1 MACFESHTTAR
12 WLGGFSFDL
21 GGAAE
26 RGGGRASGD
35 LVGLETQ
42 ARQYGVVSLVPDV
55 NEQSLRKAPAD
66 YPAEI
71 VEQYLQLPDDV
82 PQRVLDLA
90 RDVTASAP
98 TLYDKALALQTF
110 LRQFDYSLNLDPPP
124 PGRDVVDYFLF
135 DVQTG
140 YCDYYASAM
149 VVMARAVGLP
159 ARLAMGYASGAYDFE
174 RRYYYV
180 VEADAHSWPEVY
192 FTGYG
197 WIEFEPTAA
206 CSIFE
211 REGAELSQALPAL
224 PPPPR
229 SLTKKL
235 PGEKI
240 WAGVGLLLAGVLL
253 SWVWERWLRLDRM
266 SGPALMAAIYRRLAR
281 HGSRFGVPRL
291 PSDTPGEYG
300 HRLALAVARRAEQLG
315 KSSYTSCSVGQV
327 ARFGKSSYT
336 GRSVGQVA

>member
-1 MACFESHTTAR
+1 MPPRSTTR
-12 WLGGFSFDL
+12 HWLCRL
-21 GGAAE
+21 
-26 RGGGRASGD
+26 
-35 LVGLETQ
+35 
-42 ARQYGVVSLVPDV
+42 
-55 NEQSLRKAPAD
+55 
-66 YPAEI
+66 
-71 VEQYLQLPDDV
+71 
-82 PQRVLDLA
+82 
-90 RDVTASAP
+90 
-98 TLYDKALALQTF
+98 F

-140 YCDYYASAM
+140 YCEYYASAL

-211 REGAELSQALPAL
+211 REGAEPAQALPAL

-253 SWVWERWLRLDRM
+253 SWVWKRWLRLDRM

-291 PSDTPGEYG
+291 PSDTPREYG
-300 HRLALAVARRAEQLG
+300 HRLALAVARRAEQPHWRRRPLADRGQGAMSHLATLERTYLKATYSQHPLTEDERHMALSAWRELAPRLWLIWLG
-315 KSSYTSCSVGQV
+315 
-327 ARFGKSSYT
+327 GKAQT
-336 GRSVGQVA
+336 N

>member
-124 PGRDVVDYFLF
+124 P
-135 DVQTG
+135 
-140 YCDYYASAM
+140 
-149 VVMARAVGLP
+149 
-159 ARLAMGYASGAYDFE
+159 
-174 RRYYYV
+174 
-180 VEADAHSWPEVY
+180 
-192 FTGYG
+192 
-197 WIEFEPTAA
+197 
-206 CSIFE
+206 
-211 REGAELSQALPAL
+211 
-224 PPPPR
+224 R